1 MESSDSNNAG
11 GGPGRLADR
20 AWLRAMDAYTA
31 GAYAR
36 AEEEFRAAVRLDPGM
51 ADAWLGLHALRCDT
65 SGALLAMHRHRK
77 RFGEQRS
84 RHRRPLSSWYW
95 LGWWVQPVLEDAR
108 DLALAHASHWLDGRH
123 LTELD
128 TALAQCPPPGEDPS
142 VRFLHAC
149 RSYLLKDW
157 EQLIR
162 DTDRLLDDPLLGI
175 EAGLFGGMARVR
187 LDMCAQAQG
196 PLAASLARCRS
207 EQPQRKELRYWLAR
221 AYEGAGRS
229 AAALPLYRAVHRADP
244 AFMDTAARLTAIS
257 AEDGLVDALLEGVVG
272 SGPAAGGGTGAGR
285 EAGPVTGFGT
295 DEAYDPA
302 EELGA
307 ADGFG
312 AAAGYGV
319 DYETQEDLPVGYT
332 AEPGAGRPVEP
343 GAGFTADYPGEPPA
357 EFPAEFPAGFRGDVA
372 GGLPAGFTMDE
383 GFGPPEGVEEAPGAG
398 QGAGEAVGPQATA
411 GPVPGGPRPG
421 AEGGAGPEPRSGS
434 TVFEGPGTFQ
444 GPSGFDGPGG
454 FPGGFEGPGGVEG
467 PAPQGTGARTGS
479 GSAAPGESG
488 PAATLFLPGR
498 AVGSQAVP
506 AHRASPDRS
515 GSRQELD
522 AALDALERMV
532 GLDPVKRQ
540 VRALSAQLR
549 MSRLRAGEG
558 LPVQPPKRHFVFSG
572 PSGTGKTTVA
582 RILGRVFH
590 SLGLLSGN
598 HLVEA
603 QRADLVGE
611 FLGQTAVKAN
621 ELIDSALDG
630 VLFIDEAYSLS
641 NSGYSKGDAYGDEAL
656 QVLLKRAEDNRDR
669 LVVILAG
676 YPEGMNRLLSTN
688 PGLNSRFT
696 TRVDFPSYRPAELTA
711 IGAALAG
718 RDGDGWDEDATEEL
732 SSICGHVV
740 REGWIDDLGNGRF
753 IRTLYEK
760 SCAYRDLRLSLTGGQ
775 PSRED
780 LATLRLPDLVQA
792 YGELIDGR
800 GGGAEA

>member
-1 MESSDSNNAG
+1 
-11 GGPGRLADR
+11 
-20 AWLRAMDAYTA
+20 MDAYTA
-31 GAYAR
+31 GAYTR

-51 ADAWLGLHALRCDT
+51 ADAWLGLHALRSDT
-65 SGALLAMHRHRK
+65 SGALLAMHRHQN
-77 RFGEQRS
+77 RFGEQRR
-84 RHRRPLSSWYW
+84 RHGRPLSSWYW
-95 LGWWVQPVLEDAR
+95 LGWWVQPVLETTR
-108 DLALAHASHWLDGRH
+108 DLVLAHASHWLDGRH

-128 TALAQCPPPGEDPS
+128 HALEQCPAPAEDPS
-142 VRFLHAC
+142 ARFLHAC

-175 EAGLFGGMARVR
+175 EAGLFAGMARVR
-187 LDMCAQAQG
+187 LDMCAQAQP

-244 AFMDTAARLTAIS
+244 AFMDTAARLAAIS
-257 AEDGLVDALLEGVVG
+257 AEDDLADALLDGAGIGGRDAGRGAEEDAIDAALLDAAVLEQAGFEAL
-272 SGPAAGGGTGAGR
+272 AAGSEFGAG
-285 EAGPVTGFGT
+285 A
-295 DEAYDPA
+295 
-302 EELGA
+302 ELGA
-307 ADGFG
+307 EQ
-312 AAAGYGV
+312 AGLEQAGS
-319 DYETQEDLPVGYT
+319 EPATAFAG
-332 AEPGAGRPVEP
+332 AEPSGTELPP
-343 GAGFTADYPGEPPA
+343 GAELSGSELSGS
-357 EFPAEFPAGFRGDVA
+357 G
-372 GGLPAGFTMDE
+372 
-383 GFGPPEGVEEAPGAG
+383 
-398 QGAGEAVGPQATA
+398 AVG
-411 GPVPGGPRPG
+411 GPGGTDPFGSPGPGGPVEADDEAEDDYPAVPTSAGPGTGSGSGTGNRPG
-421 AEGGAGPEPRSGS
+421 GGAGAPPPLVGNGRSGS
-434 TVFEGPGTFQ
+434 T
-444 GPSGFDGPGG
+444 
-454 FPGGFEGPGGVEG
+454 
-467 PAPQGTGARTGS
+467 APQPAAAS
-479 GSAAPGESG
+479 PAAPAAARGETALAQVASTS
-488 PAATLFLPGR
+488 AMSEPGD
-498 AVGSQAVP
+498 
-506 AHRASPDRS
+506 HRA
-515 GSRQELD
+515 ELD
-522 AALDALERMV
+522 AALAELSRMV
-532 GLDPVKRQ
+532 GLEPVKRQ

-549 MSRLRAGEG
+549 MARLRAEQG

-590 SLGLLSGN
+590 ALGLLSGD

-676 YPEGMNRLLSTN
+676 YPEGMNRLLATN

-696 TRVDFPSYRPAELTA
+696 TRVDFPSYRPGELTA

-718 RDGDGWDEDATEEL
+718 QDGDGWDEDAAEEL
-732 SSICGHVV
+732 ASICTHVV
-740 REGWIDDLGNGRF
+740 REGWIDELGNGRF

-760 SCAYRDLRLSLTGGQ
+760 SCAYRDLRLTLLREPPG
-775 PSRED
+775 RED

-792 YGELIDGR
+792 YGEMIDGR
-800 GGGAEA
+800 G

>member
-1 MESSDSNNAG
+1 
-11 GGPGRLADR
+11 
-20 AWLRAMDAYTA
+20 MDAYAA
-31 GAYAR
+31 GSYAR
-36 AEEEFRAAVRLDPGM
+36 AEEEFRTAVRLDPGM

-65 SGALLAMHRHRK
+65 SGALLAMHRHRD
-77 RFGEQRS
+77 RFGEQRL

-123 LTELD
+123 LAELD
-128 TALAQCPPPGEDPS
+128 RALADCPPADQDPS

-149 RSYLLKDW
+149 RSYLVKDW

-187 LDMCAQAQG
+187 LDMCAQAQT

-244 AFMDTAARLTAIS
+244 AFMDTAARLAAIT
-257 AEDGLVDALLEGVVG
+257 AEDGVLDGLLDGVEPVDGPDALDPLDVLETAPEMLPPALP
-272 SGPAAGGGTGAGR
+272 SGFGELSDGPDLPGFVDLGDLSDLAEPAGRPAPAGLSGASAPPAEPVAERSGGGEGLSAAPPRTPG
-285 EAGPVTGFGT
+285 EA
-295 DEAYDPA
+295 E
-302 EELGA
+302 
-307 ADGFG
+307 
-312 AAAGYGV
+312 AAAG
-319 DYETQEDLPVGYT
+319 Q
-332 AEPGAGRPVEP
+332 A
-343 GAGFTADYPGEPPA
+343 PA
-357 EFPAEFPAGFRGDVA
+357 V
-372 GGLPAGFTMDE
+372 
-383 GFGPPEGVEEAPGAG
+383 
-398 QGAGEAVGPQATA
+398 
-411 GPVPGGPRPG
+411 
-421 AEGGAGPEPRSGS
+421 
-434 TVFEGPGTFQ
+434 
-444 GPSGFDGPGG
+444 
-454 FPGGFEGPGGVEG
+454 
-467 PAPQGTGARTGS
+467 
-479 GSAAPGESG
+479 SAAGLS
-488 PAATLFLPGR
+488 L
-498 AVGSQAVP
+498 Q
-506 AHRASPDRS
+506 
-515 GSRQELD
+515 QELD
-522 AALDALERMV
+522 AALSELERMV
-532 GLDPVKRQ
+532 GLEPVKRQ

-549 MSRLRAGEG
+549 MSRLRAERG

-582 RILGRVFH
+582 RILGQVFH
-590 SLGLLSGN
+590 ALGLLSGD

-676 YPEGMNRLLSTN
+676 YPEGMNRLLAAN

-696 TRVDFPSYRPAELTA
+696 TRVDFPSYRPVELTE
-711 IGAALAG
+711 IGRTLALAG
-718 RDGDGWDEDATEEL
+718 GDGWDEDAAEEL
-732 SSICGHVV
+732 ASICGHVV
-740 REGWIDDLGNGRF
+740 TEGWIDELGNGRF

-760 SCAYRDLRLSLTGGQ
+760 SCAYRDLRLSAHRDL

-780 LATLRLPDLVQA
+780 LATLRLPDLLQA

-800 GGGAEA
+800 TG

>member
-1 MESSDSNNAG
+1 
-11 GGPGRLADR
+11 
-20 AWLRAMDAYTA
+20 MDAYTA

-36 AEEEFRAAVRLDPGM
+36 AEEEFRTAVRLDPGM

-65 SGALLAMHRHRK
+65 SGALLSMYRHKK
-77 RFGEQRS
+77 RFGEQRRS
-84 RHRRPLSSWYW
+84 HARPLSSWYW
-95 LGWWVQPVLEDAR
+95 LGWWVQPVLEDER

-128 TALAQCPPPGEDPS
+128 RALAQCPPAAQDPS

-162 DTDRLLDDPLLGI
+162 DTDQLLDDPLLGI

-187 LDMCAQAQG
+187 LDMCAQAQA

-244 AFMDTAARLTAIS
+244 AFMDTAARLAAIA
-257 AEDGLVDALLEGVVG
+257 AEDGLGLLEEL
-272 SGPAAGGGTGAGR
+272 PAFGAGDGLTEDAPEPDTTALDLIAGLGDVGGISGLSGIGGVLESTAYG
-285 EAGPVTGFGT
+285 EAGFGESGFGEAAYSETGFG
-295 DEAYDPA
+295 EAGF
-302 EELGA
+302 EETS
-307 ADGFG
+307 FTEE
-312 AAAGYGV
+312 AGYSDQPDAGPLQV
-319 DYETQEDLPVGYT
+319 
-332 AEPGAGRPVEP
+332 AGRSPV
-343 GAGFTADYPGEPPA
+343 A
-357 EFPAEFPAGFRGDVA
+357 E
-372 GGLPAGFTMDE
+372 
-383 GFGPPEGVEEAPGAG
+383 
-398 QGAGEAVGPQATA
+398 
-411 GPVPGGPRPG
+411 
-421 AEGGAGPEPRSGS
+421 RSG
-434 TVFEGPGTFQ
+434 
-444 GPSGFDGPGG
+444 
-454 FPGGFEGPGGVEG
+454 EG
-467 PAPQGTGARTGS
+467 PAGS
-479 GSAAPGESG
+479 PNSANGQNGQNGPIGPEAAPESAQETATEAT
-488 PAATLFLPGR
+488 PAAEVRAGTAPGPVAPEVSAGGQQR
-498 AVGSQAVP
+498 
-506 AHRASPDRS
+506 
-515 GSRQELD
+515 LD
-522 AALDALERMV
+522 AALAALEQMV

-549 MSRLRAGEG
+549 MAGLRAEQG

-582 RILGRVFH
+582 RILGQVFH
-590 SLGLLSGN
+590 ALGLLSGD

-630 VLFIDEAYSLS
+630 VLFIDEAYSLA

-676 YPEGMNRLLSTN
+676 YPEGMNRLLAAN

-711 IGAALAG
+711 IGSALAA
-718 RDGDGWDEDATEEL
+718 RDGDAWDEDAADEL
-732 SSICGHVV
+732 ASICAHVV
-740 REGWIDDLGNGRF
+740 GEGWIDELGNGRF

-760 SCAYRDLRLSLTGGQ
+760 SCAYRDLRLSLCRELPT
-775 PSRED
+775 RED

-800 GGGAEA
+800 N